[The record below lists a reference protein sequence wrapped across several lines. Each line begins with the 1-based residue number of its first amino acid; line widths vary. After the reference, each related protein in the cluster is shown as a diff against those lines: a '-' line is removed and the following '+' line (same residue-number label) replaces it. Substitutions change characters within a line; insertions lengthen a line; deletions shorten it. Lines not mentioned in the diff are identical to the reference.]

1 MLTNLFSNTASTIS
15 IEVLLISFLVS
26 IVLGLFIA
34 LTHKV
39 TSTYSKG
46 YLTTIAVLPFLVQVV
61 IMLVNGNLGTGVAI
75 MGAFSLVRFRSLPGN
90 AKEILTVFFAMVV
103 GLAIGTGYL
112 VFSTIMTIIGCLIL
126 LIYNKVGLFDKKES
140 EKLLCIT
147 IPEDLN
153 YTDVFSEEF
162 NKYTSSNQLIIV
174 KTINMGS
181 MFELRYKINL
191 KELDKEKEF
200 IDALRIKN
208 GNLKIALSHPLLE
221 EEL

>member
-15 IEVLLISFLVS
+15 IEVLLISCLVS

-34 LTHKV
+34 ITHKV

-162 NKYTSSNQLIIV
+162 NKYTSSNQLIKV

-200 IDALRIKN
+200 IDALKIKN
-208 GNLKIALSHPLLE
+208 GNLKIMISNILE
-221 EEL
+221 DSEL